1 MNGMVL
7 MADSENLEYKERKK
21 SCGCIKSPDRTGEKF
36 GKLTVVGRSDRRSK
50 RGSRTVPLWKC
61 RCDCGNEVYRAMDSL
76 TTNKNCMCKACMN
89 KEKTKKMWENAGRVE
104 GTQIG
109 KIRNMTLSAA
119 NTSGVRGVYLEKKT
133 GHWRAR
139 IKFQG
144 KIYSLGTYITFE
156 EAVKARQRGEEEF
169 FGHFLKGLENRNE
182 I

>member
-1 MNGMVL
+1 
-7 MADSENLEYKERKK
+7 
-21 SCGCIKSPDRTGEKF
+21 
-36 GKLTVVGRSDRRSK
+36 
-50 RGSRTVPLWKC
+50 
-61 RCDCGNEVYRAMDSL
+61 
-76 TTNKNCMCKACMN
+76 MCKACMN

-156 EAVKARQRGEEEF
+156 EAVKARRRGEEEF